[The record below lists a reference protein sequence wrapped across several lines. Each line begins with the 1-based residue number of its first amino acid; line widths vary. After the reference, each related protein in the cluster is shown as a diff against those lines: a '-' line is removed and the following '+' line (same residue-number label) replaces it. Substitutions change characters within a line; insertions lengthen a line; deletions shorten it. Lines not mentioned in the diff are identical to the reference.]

1 MLRLSNLGIDDYGMY
16 TSRYKS
22 PILRVQKKNALKK
35 QNSMKDL
42 SSNVITHKF
51 EIGQIPKR
59 SHYQNE
65 ILHTGKNITKP
76 NKLNKSNSISSYNQF
91 LLKNDKYNQNKIPIK
106 RLSNS
111 TLNSQ
116 NDNKNSNTI
125 NVTINNY
132 TFKKSNL
139 KRKFIPRTQPNHD
152 YYLGT
157 SGNDRKSK
165 IKNDYYCINCYNRKL
180 MLKNKKNPFNN
191 LNKSYNPSYYHKTLE
206 LKKLDEDYINN
217 KVLENEQKQLKAFN
231 LLKQQKDEKTKKE
244 KFKYINENE
253 DNPFI
258 GFNLQDYLYY
268 NNKKK
273 NKQLNNTMIDNMSS
287 YNLDRKAVRDYYDVV
302 QYQIPI
308 LEKNFGPSDKYKV
321 KYIEMLKKQMDDKIK
336 EKNESRRLKIETEI
350 DENKK
355 LNEYLKKLKNDEN
368 KQKALKQK
376 MIYDNNRFME
386 EFINKQKENKKKD
399 SIDGANERMRKFN
412 RNQIDYKNFINQ
424 QRINEINSLQRWINE
439 NMKQKKKQKNNEMN
453 EQKKWDNYNKEY
465 IRTYYDNTYAEKC
478 ANCNATYPIDKL
490 YPLPKSVVS

>member
-1 MLRLSNLGIDDYGMY
+1 MLRLSNSGIDNYGIY

-42 SSNVITHKF
+42 NSNLIANSL
-51 EIGQIPKR
+51 EIGQFPKK
-59 SHYQNE
+59 SHYQKE
-65 ILHTGKNITKP
+65 IIHTGKNLARP
-76 NKLNKSNSISSYNQF
+76 QKLNKSNSISSYNQF
-91 LLKNDKYNQNKIPIK
+91 LLKNEKYNKNKIPIK

-111 TLNSQ
+111 TLKSLHES
-116 NDNKNSNTI
+116 KNSNTI

-132 TFKKSNL
+132 TFKKCNL
-139 KRKFIPRTQPNHD
+139 KKKYIPRTQPNHD
-152 YYLGT
+152 YIGT
-157 SGNDRKSK
+157 SRGHRKSK

-191 LNKSYNPSYYHKTLE
+191 VNKSYNPNYFYKTLE
-206 LKKLDEDYINN
+206 LKKLDEDYIYN
-217 KVLENEQKQLKAFN
+217 KVLQNEEKQLKAFN
-231 LLKQQKDEKTKKE
+231 HLKQQKDKKSNKE
-244 KFKYINENE
+244 KLQYINENE

-258 GFNLQDYLYY
+258 GLNLQEYLYY

-273 NKQLNNTMIDNMSS
+273 NEQLNNTMIDNINS

-308 LEKNFGPSDKYKV
+308 LEKDFGPSNKYKV
-321 KYIEMLKKQMDDKIK
+321 KYIETLKKQMDDKIK
-336 EKNESRRLKIETEI
+336 EKNENRRLKIETEI
-350 DENKK
+350 EENKK

-368 KQKALKQK
+368 RQKALKQK
-376 MIYDNNRFME
+376 MIYDNNKFME
-386 EFINKQKENKKKD
+386 EFINKQKENKKKE
-399 SIDGANERMRKFN
+399 SIDGKNEKMRKFN
-412 RNQIDYKNFINQ
+412 KNQIDYKKFINQ
-424 QRINEINSLQRWINE
+424 QRINEINSLQKWLNE
-439 NMKQKKKQKNNEMN
+439 NMNQKKKQKNDEMN

-465 IRTYYDNTYAEKC
+465 IRTFYDNTYAEKC